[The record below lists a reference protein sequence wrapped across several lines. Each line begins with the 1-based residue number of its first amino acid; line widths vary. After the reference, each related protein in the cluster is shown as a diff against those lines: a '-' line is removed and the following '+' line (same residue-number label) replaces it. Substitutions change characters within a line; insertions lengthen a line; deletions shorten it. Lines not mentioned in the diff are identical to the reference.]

1 MNVEVLG
8 GICVASLVSQFTW
21 RFHPS
26 QKILEASGFWGGDE
40 VRATLQ
46 TSGYR
51 FQDDAWNAME
61 IHSQR
66 EKLMLCR
73 VFVEGIWRRFEAT
86 EDWVDIIKGKEEA
99 GLAWIAANYL
109 HGTFVSL
116 LQLGICFN
124 FTIQNGRFD

>member
-1 MNVEVLG
+1 VLPHWYLSLLG
-8 GICVASLVSQFTW
+8 GFTQTKNWKHPVS
-21 RFHPS
+21 
-26 QKILEASGFWGGDE
+26 WGGDE

-61 IHSQR
+61 VHSQR
-66 EKLMLCR
+66 SRLMLCR

-124 FTIQNGRFD
+124 FTVQNGGFAS